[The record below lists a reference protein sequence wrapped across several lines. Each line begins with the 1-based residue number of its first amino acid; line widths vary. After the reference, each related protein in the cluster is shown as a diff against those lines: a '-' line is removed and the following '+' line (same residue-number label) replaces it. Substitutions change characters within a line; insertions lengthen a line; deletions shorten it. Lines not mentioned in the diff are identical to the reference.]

1 MEQSFTENRRGNNRN
16 SKMRRIAI
24 VGDIGSGKTFISK
37 LFRYPVFNADLVVAN
52 LYQTDKFLFK
62 KIKKK
67 FPNKISNFPLK
78 KKELLKIILQKQ
90 KNLNILGKIIH
101 PIVRKKMI
109 NFFKVNKKKKFVVL
123 DVPLFLENK
132 LNTKKDIIIF
142 VQADKK
148 KINQKL
154 NKRKNINL
162 KLINI
167 LRKNQFSSRLK
178 KKKSNYFIKN
188 NFVRNTA
195 KKNVKS
201 ILKKINK

>member
-1 MEQSFTENRRGNNRN
+1 MI
-16 SKMRRIAI
+16 RIAL
-24 VGDIGSGKTFISK
+24 VGDIGSGKTFYSK
-37 LFRYPVFNADLVVAN
+37 LFKYPVFNADLVVSN
-52 LYQTDKFLFK
+52 LYQKDKNLFR

-78 KKELLKIILQKQ
+78 KEELLQIIFQKQ
-90 KNLNILGKIIH
+90 KNLNVLGKIIH
-101 PIVRKKMI
+101 PIVRKKMK

-142 VQADKK
+142 IHADKK

-167 LRKNQFSSRLK
+167 LRKNQLSSRLK
-178 KKKSNYFIKN
+178 KKKATYILKN

-195 KKNVKS
+195 KKNVKL
-201 ILKKINK
+201 ILKKISR